1 MDAIELMMEEHK
13 YILRMLKVVRKAC
26 LKVLQGADINYEDFY
41 SIIDFIKNYADGHH
55 HNKEEIMLFNR
66 MVENLGALGEKT
78 IKYGMLVEHD
88 MGRLYVKNLIE
99 ALEKVKNGD
108 EEAKLDVIANAIS
121 YTELLQRHID
131 KEDNVI
137 YKFAKREL
145 KDEVFQ
151 IIDKE
156 CIDYEKNNTNVKDE
170 NILILEKLEEKYT
183 PIKRV
188 AMPQ

>member
-1 MDAIELMMEEHK
+1 MMNAIEIMMEEHQ

-26 LKVLQGADINYEDFY
+26 YKVLQGSDINYEDFY
-41 SIIDFIKNYADGHH
+41 LIIDFIRNYADGHH

-88 MGRLYVKNLIE
+88 LGRLYINNLVS
-99 ALEKVKNGD
+99 ALEKTKEGN

-131 KEDNVI
+131 KEDKVI
-137 YKFAKREL
+137 YNFAKREL
-145 KDEVFQ
+145 KNDVLELVNE
-151 IIDKE
+151 E
-156 CIDYEKNNTNVKDE
+156 CVDYEKHNEQVKNE
-170 NILILEKLEEKYT
+170 NISILEKLEKKYN
-183 PIKRV
+183 
-188 AMPQ
+188 

>member
-1 MDAIELMMEEHK
+1 MNAIDLMMEEHK

-26 LKVLQGADINYEDFY
+26 YAVLRGADVNYEDFY
-41 SIIDFIKNYADGHH
+41 LIIDFIKNYADGHH

-66 MVENLGALGEKT
+66 MVDNLGALGEKT

-88 MGRLYVKNLIE
+88 LGRLYIKNLNE

-137 YKFAKREL
+137 YKFAQREL
-145 KDEVFQ
+145 KSDVLELVNM
-151 IIDKE
+151 E
-156 CIDYEKNNTNVKDE
+156 CVDYEKNNTHVKDE
-170 NILILEKLEEKYT
+170 NILILEKLEKKYN
-183 PIKRV
+183 
-188 AMPQ
+188 

>member
-1 MDAIELMMEEHK
+1 MNAIDLMMEEHK

-26 LKVLQGADINYEDFY
+26 YEVLQGAEINYEDFY

-66 MVENLGALGEKT
+66 MIDNLGALGEKT
-78 IKYGMLVEHD
+78 IKHGMLVEHD
-88 MGRLYVKNLIE
+88 MGRLYIKNLNE
-99 ALEKVKNGD
+99 AIEKVKNGD

-137 YKFAKREL
+137 YKFAQREL
-145 KDEVFQ
+145 KSDVLELVNM
-151 IIDKE
+151 E
-156 CIDYEKNNTNVKDE
+156 CVDYEKNNTHVKDE
-170 NILILEKLEEKYT
+170 NILILEKLEQKY
-183 PIKRV
+183 K
-188 AMPQ
+188 